1 MRLFLI
7 TSLFLTI
14 FYSNA
19 QNIAAKDS
27 IYQETVKTVQF
38 YTNTQTHQTSI
49 VSPVLEKNKGG
60 MLTLEFDILK
70 EEIDYF
76 TMRIYAYN
84 YDWTESS
91 FLMSNDYLEEY
102 NEFNISSTRNSFNTR
117 IAYLHYTANIPAVL
131 ESGNFLVVVYDDEE
145 NIILSRRFMIFKDA
159 ISVDVESGFGQN
171 FLNQATQQFNFKIQI
186 PSYLLNPA
194 RQIKIVVRQNNHW
207 DKCKTFT
214 TPTYL
219 NATEFTY
226 RLYKDEHSFIA
237 GNEYRVFDSR
247 SIRFK
252 GNRIADIVLH
262 EKINSI
268 FLLPDVSRFHH
279 YLTMNDINGLYL
291 IDHYEYG
298 DGTVNADYLL
308 TNFFLKSEELLEPIY
323 VYGALSDWKLKDDFR
338 MRYDN
343 DKKMYYCSPML
354 KQGYYNYQYVTLSNE
369 KINAEKIEGSHSQTE
384 NGYEIFIYYKNQ
396 SNIDELIG
404 YKKFSINP

>member
-1 MRLFLI
+1 MRLLLI
-7 TSLFLTI
+7 ISLFLTI

-19 QNIAAKDS
+19 QTIAAKDS

-38 YTNTQTHQTSI
+38 YTNTQTHQTAI
-49 VSPVLEKNKGG
+49 VSPVLEKNKKG
-60 MLTLEFDILK
+60 MLTLEFDVLK

-84 YDWTESS
+84 YNWTESS

-117 IAYLHYTANIPAVL
+117 IAYLHYTVNIPTIL
-131 ESGNFLVVVYDDEE
+131 KSGNFLVVVYDEDE
-145 NIILSRRFMIFKDA
+145 NIVLSRRFMIFNNA
-159 ISVDVESGFGQN
+159 ISVDVESGYGQN

-194 RQIKIVVRQNNHW
+194 QQIKVVVRQNNRW
-207 DKCKTFT
+207 DKCKIFT

-237 GNEYRVFDSR
+237 GNEFRVFDSR

-252 GNRIADIVLH
+252 GNRIANIVLH

-308 TNFFLKSEELLEPIY
+308 TNFFLKSDEASETIY
-323 VYGALSDWKLKDDFR
+323 VYGALSDWKLKEDFK
-338 MRYDN
+338 MHYDSQQ
-343 DKKMYYCSPML
+343 KMYYCSPML
-354 KQGYYNYQYVTLSNE
+354 KQGYYNYQYVTLSE
-369 KINAEKIEGSHSQTE
+369 GKINAEKIEGSHSQTE

-396 SNIDELIG
+396 LNIDEIIG